1 MLNLFYVPSG
11 RSFLCPSKIF
21 LFYWENSI
29 FFISLLKRRFNVK
42 RELEQTLRIF
52 KQTIISKRWVSCLEW
67 MIAEWRFQMKVD
79 GFVTSAGGDQIFM
92 KCLSTNTLVQWTLT
106 SVMLLSYKTVGS
118 NSHFIKQL
126 MDVWKASYPCLM
138 LNRHTSNF
146 QSTFD
151 VHTQW
156 YGMRR

>member
-67 MIAEWRFQMKVD
+67 MIAEWRFQMKVV
-79 GFVTSAGGDQIFM
+79 GFVTSAGGVWIFM
-92 KCLSTNTLVQWTLT
+92 KCLSTNTLVQWTFCDVTKLQNRRIK
-106 SVMLLSYKTVGS
+106 LSFHQAVNG
-118 NSHFIKQL
+118 
-126 MDVWKASYPCLM
+126 CLESFLSM
-138 LNRHTSNF
+138 
-146 QSTFD
+146 FD
-151 VHTQW
+151 A
-156 YGMRR
+156 